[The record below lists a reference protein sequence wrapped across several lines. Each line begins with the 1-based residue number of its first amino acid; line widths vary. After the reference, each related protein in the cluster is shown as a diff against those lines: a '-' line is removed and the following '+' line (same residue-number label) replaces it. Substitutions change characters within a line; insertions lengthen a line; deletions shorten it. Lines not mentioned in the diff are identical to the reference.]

1 MVLTSSN
8 LLFLTYIAT
17 ALAIPARIAPRFT
30 DLKLTTQLE
39 AVSQFAAAAYCE
51 GNTHS
56 AGQYISCLPEN
67 CLFVEKSNA
76 WVTEAFWNI
85 GESNTI
91 GFVAVDDTNHLI
103 VLAFQ
108 GTANTLHK
116 LTDAA
121 FLPTSTNLCGTGEN
135 ECKIHRG
142 FWHAWQDVESIVTNS
157 VLRAVIEHPGYRVIA
172 TGHSLGGALA
182 ALAATS
188 LRNGGMS
195 VDLYTYGQPRL
206 GFDSISNYITNQ
218 APAKGNNYRVTNTN
232 DIVPQLPQHKAGGW
246 DHFSPEYHVKSSNI
260 PVTGQYITE
269 YTGLFNESGNAGAD
283 WPENIEGLKNAHT
296 KYFGNITDCFS
307 GEINSTADLMAV
319 LDFVGVPSS
328 LLE

>member
-1 MVLTSSN
+1 MFICLN
-8 LLFLTYIAT
+8 LLFLISVTKT
-17 ALAIPARIAPRFT
+17 LAFPTKIIPRFT
-30 DLKLTTQLE
+30 DLRLTAQLE
-39 AVSQFAAAAYCE
+39 AVSHFAAAAYCK

-56 AGQYISCLPEN
+56 AGQYLSCLPGN
-67 CLFVEKSNA
+67 CPFVEQSNV

-85 GESNTI
+85 GESNSI
-91 GFVAVDDTNHLI
+91 GFVAVDDTNHVI

-108 GTANTLHK
+108 GTANALNK

-121 FLPTSTNLCGTGEN
+121 FLPISTELCGTGDD

-142 FWHAWQDVESIVTNS
+142 FWHAWLDVESIVTDS
-157 VLRAVIEHPGYRVIA
+157 VLRAVIAHPSYGVIA

-206 GFDSISNYITNQ
+206 GFEGISNYITNQ
-218 APAKGNNYRVTNTN
+218 APAKGKNYRVTHTN
-232 DIVPQLPQHKAGGW
+232 DVVPQLPQHKAGGW
-246 DHFSPEYHVKSSNI
+246 DHFSPEYHIENSNI
-260 PVTGQYITE
+260 PVYGEAITE
-269 YTGLFNESGNAGAD
+269 YIGLFNESGNAGTD
-283 WPENIEGLKNAHT
+283 WPDSVEDVKNAHT

-307 GEINSTADLMAV
+307 GERDSTADLTAV
-319 LDFVGVPSS
+319 LDFIGVPKS